1 MITIAPVTVATL
13 DSVFEKEPK
22 NASIPNS
29 AWMGEVSAYFR
40 LKDPVQ
46 RNPLVALFQGSTP
59 DGKLHLFA
67 GETKEAAP
75 DGWLIQF
82 TAPPTVRDL
91 WAMAPGRDRA
101 EIEACQEQGAR
112 YCLYSLE
119 CSLRGSAKGRLET
132 QIPGVSIA
140 VVPSDPLKQAVPQ
153 LQTDAFLPN
162 LHLAIHGKAK
172 RIPLLS
178 ETLEKKATALN
189 ALYNEKLFGRL
200 HWSLGLEFAR
210 EGSKDGR
217 LVGVPGT
224 LDFSKEQAGK
234 RPSGIS
240 SLLHTPST
248 LKFQEWQSRVE
259 GQGWSQKDAK
269 VLLKFSRE
277 KKSIWF
283 TFEEAKREKEEKIR
297 IASEP
302 PKKVTK
308 TLFKTTTTTH
318 SY

>member
-1 MITIAPVTVATL
+1 MITIAPVTVASL
-13 DSVFEKEPK
+13 DNLFEKGSK
-22 NASIPNS
+22 NATIPNS
-29 AWMGEVSAYFR
+29 AWIGEVSAYFR

-46 RNPLVALFQGSTP
+46 RNPLVSLFQGSTP

-101 EIEACQEQGAR
+101 EIEACQEHGAK

-119 CSLRGSAKGRLET
+119 RSFRGSAKGRLET

-162 LHLAIHGKAK
+162 LHMPIHGKAE
-172 RIPLLS
+172 RIPLLL

-200 HWSLGLEFAR
+200 HWSLGLESVR
-210 EGSKDGR
+210 EESKDGR

-234 RPSGIS
+234 CPSGIW

>member
-1 MITIAPVTVATL
+1 MITIAPITVAIL
-13 DSVFEKEPK
+13 DNVFEKEPK

-46 RNPLVALFQGSTP
+46 RNPLTALFQGSTP

-75 DGWLIQF
+75 DGWLIHF

-91 WAMAPGRDRA
+91 WAMAPGRDRD
-101 EIEACQEQGAR
+101 EIEACQEHAAR

-119 CSLRGSAKGRLET
+119 RSFRGAPKGRIET

-140 VVPSDPLKQAVPQ
+140 VAPSDPMKQAVPQ

-162 LHLAIHGKAK
+162 LHMPTHGKAE
-172 RIPLLS
+172 RIPLLL

-200 HWSLGLEFAR
+200 HCSLGLEFVK

-224 LDFSKEQAGK
+224 VDFSKEQAGK
-234 RPSGIS
+234 CPSGIW